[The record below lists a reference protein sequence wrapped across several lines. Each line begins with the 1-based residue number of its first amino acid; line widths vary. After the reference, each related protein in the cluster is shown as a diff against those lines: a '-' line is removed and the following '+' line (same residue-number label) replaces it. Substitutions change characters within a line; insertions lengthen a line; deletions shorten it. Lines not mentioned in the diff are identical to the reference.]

1 MPSYLE
7 SFDDSKSIE
16 QNIASKILRKGAFL
30 KEKPT
35 FLLRQELREPAV
47 YNSIF
52 EAIAGGASRINDIVS
67 KIHKEPQKCS
77 KYLKTLQTIRLVKK
91 CVPCGEDETSR
102 KTIYKIADNFFLFW
116 YHFFI

>member
-16 QNIASKILRKGAFL
+16 QNSASKILRNGAFL
-30 KEKPT
+30 KDEPT

-52 EAIAGGASRINDIVS
+52 EAIAGGASIAS
-67 KIHKEPQKCS
+67 KIHEEPQKCS

-91 CVPCGEDETSR
+91 CVPCGEDENSR
-102 KTIYKIADNFFLFW
+102 KTIYKLADNFFLFW
-116 YHFFI
+116 HHFFV